1 MNIKYTPDNVRYKT
15 MTAGELKQNFSL
27 EGLFEPGEIN
37 LTYTD
42 LDRAVVGSVVPI
54 DESLKLATYKEL
66 SADFFAQRREVGII
80 NIGSSGIVK
89 VDGEKYE
96 LNNKDGLYIGQGST
110 EIIFKSKNSAEPAEF
125 YLLSYPAH
133 RTYPTKLIKK
143 EDAVIAE
150 AGSNIESNERKII
163 KYILPGK
170 VESCQLVMGL
180 TMLSEGNVW
189 NTMAPHTHERR
200 TEIYMYFDIED
211 GERVFH
217 WMGEPDEIRHMTL
230 YDKQAILSPSWSL
243 HSGVG
248 TKNYNFIWGMGG
260 ENQDFDDMDSIHKT
274 ELE

>member
-217 WMGEPDEIRHMTL
+217 WMGEPDEIRHMSL
-230 YDKQAILSPSWSL
+230 DNYDAILSPSWSL

-260 ENQDFDDMDSIHKT
+260 ENQDFDDMDSLEKK

>member
-1 MNIKYTPDNVRYKT
+1 MEIRYTPDNERYKT
-15 MTAGELKQNFSL
+15 MTSQELLDNFAVQDI
-27 EGLFEPGEIN
+27 FEPGKIN

-42 LDRAVVGSVVPI
+42 VDRAVVGSVVP
-54 DESLKLATYKEL
+54 ESEALKLGTYKEL
-66 SADFFAQRREVGII
+66 ASDFFAQRREVGII
-80 NIGSSGIVK
+80 NIGSKGKVT
-89 VDGEKYE
+89 VDGEEFE
-96 LNNKDGLYIGQGST
+96 LGNKDGLYIGRGSK
-110 EIIFKSKNSAEPAEF
+110 EISFESADADEPAEF

-133 RTYPTKLIKK
+133 KEYPTKLVKK
-143 EDAVIAE
+143 DEAVIAE

-163 KYILPGK
+163 KYILPGN

-200 TEIYMYFDIED
+200 TEIYMYFDIEE

-217 WMGEPDEIRHMTL
+217 WMGEPNEIRHL
-230 YDKQAILSPSWSL
+230 SLNDKQAILSPSWSL

-260 ENQDFDDMDSIHKT
+260 ENQDFDDMDDLDKT
-274 ELE
+274 EIE

>member
-1 MNIKYTPDNVRYKT
+1 MEIKYAPDNVRYKK
-15 MTAGELKQNFSL
+15 MLNMELKDNFTVQN
-27 EGLFEPGEIN
+27 LFEPGQIK
-37 LTYTD
+37 LVYTD
-42 LDRAVVGSVVPI
+42 LDRAVVGSIVPAN
-54 DESLKLATYKEL
+54 ESLKLESAKEL
-66 SADFFAQRREVGII
+66 ASEYFAKRREIGII
-80 NIGSSGIVK
+80 NIGEEGSVV

-96 LNNKDGLYIGQGST
+96 LKNKDGLYIGRGSKD
-110 EIIFKSKNSAEPAEF
+110 IKFLSKNPEAPAQY

-133 RTYPTKLIKK
+133 KNYPTKLVKK
-143 EDAVIAE
+143 KDAVIVE
-150 AGSNIESNERKII
+150 AGSDLESNERKII

-211 GERVFH
+211 GEKLFH
-217 WMGEPDEIRHMTL
+217 WMGEPDEMRHLTL
-230 YDKQAILSPSWSL
+230 DNYEAILSPSWSL

-260 ENQDFDDMDSIHKT
+260 ENQDFDDMDS
-274 ELE
+274 LEKNDLD

>member
-1 MNIKYTPDNVRYKT
+1 
-15 MTAGELKQNFSL
+15 
-27 EGLFEPGEIN
+27 
-37 LTYTD
+37 
-42 LDRAVVGSVVPI
+42 
-54 DESLKLATYKEL
+54 
-66 SADFFAQRREVGII
+66 
-80 NIGSSGIVK
+80 
-89 VDGEKYE
+89 
-96 LNNKDGLYIGQGST
+96 
-110 EIIFKSKNSAEPAEF
+110 
-125 YLLSYPAH
+125 
-133 RTYPTKLIKK
+133 LIKK

>member
-1 MNIKYTPDNVRYKT
+1 MEIKYTPDNVRYKT

-42 LDRAVVGSVVPI
+42 LDRAVVGSVVPV
-54 DESLKLATYKEL
+54 DESLKLGTYKEL
-66 SADFFAQRREVGII
+66 SADYFAQRREIGII
-80 NIGSSGIVK
+80 NIGSSGMIE
-89 VDGEKYE
+89 VDGEEYE
-96 LNNKDGLYIGQGST
+96 LNNKDGLYIGRESR
-110 EIIFKSKNSAEPAEF
+110 EIIFKSKNSTDPAEF

-133 RTYPTKLIKK
+133 KTYPTKLIKK

>member
-15 MTAGELKQNFSL
+15 MTAKELKQNFSL

-42 LDRAVVGSVVPI
+42 LDRAVVGSVVPV
-54 DESLKLATYKEL
+54 DESLKLGTYKEL
-66 SADFFAQRREVGII
+66 SADYFAQRREIGII
-80 NIGSSGIVK
+80 NIGSSGMIV
-89 VDGEKYE
+89 VDGEEYE
-96 LNNKDGLYIGQGST
+96 LNNKDGLYIGREGR
-110 EIIFKSKNSAEPAEF
+110 EIIFKSKNSTDPAEF

-133 RTYPTKLIKK
+133 KTYPTKLIKK

-150 AGSNIESNERKII
+150 AGSNIESNDRKII

-217 WMGEPDEIRHMTL
+217 WMGEPAEIRHMTL

-248 TKNYNFIWGMGG
+248 TRNYNFIWGMGG